1 MSLRSSL
8 LRWRATWLLLGL
20 FGWQWWLLAV
30 AAAPSWDGAF
40 YYAYARSIIFDGDLH
55 LSNDLQ
61 LAYPTAG
68 EQFAHKRLDQDLT
81 VTGYVNNPF
90 APGAALLWLPWLA
103 GLRLLAFLTGQS
115 QLTGY
120 EWPFTLGAA
129 TLSALAG
136 LAAFG
141 LAQRLA
147 RKVTTPDAALLA
159 TLTLMLTTPLLHY
172 QFREPFYSHAAAAL
186 ATTGIVIY
194 WRRTTSQDD
203 LSAWSGF
210 WLGAVI
216 GLAALVR
223 WQHVLYL
230 ALPGLTLIGDGIAL
244 PSGRRRAALPRF
256 ARYAVCLGLG
266 VAALLSI
273 QFALWRLFYG
283 RWLVLPQGESF
294 LDWRAPWLWPALTS
308 TFHGLLTWM
317 PVTLPAVIGLGRL
330 TRRQA
335 RLAWPL
341 LGLLALELF
350 LNGST
355 RDWFAGGGYGP
366 RRFSSEL
373 AIWLLGYAA
382 FVEWARRR
390 WLTVTLSLGL
400 VWQQWVL
407 LRYGIA
413 QQMGGFV
420 VSMAP
425 VFRWQDMTWGAYF
438 RQIGEYAWRG
448 VGQARDFW
456 VLPDSPLAHWLAGT
470 FPWSWVGLMVGL
482 LLLGYGAWRGFGRI
496 PATPRWLL
504 ISLLLI
510 SLLALNFWILRQ
522 TPPHP

>member
-1 MSLRSSL
+1 
-8 LRWRATWLLLGL
+8 
-20 FGWQWWLLAV
+20 
-30 AAAPSWDGAF
+30 
-40 YYAYARSIIFDGDLH
+40 
-55 LSNDLQ
+55 
-61 LAYPTAG
+61 
-68 EQFAHKRLDQDLT
+68 
-81 VTGYVNNPF
+81 
-90 APGAALLWLPWLA
+90 
-103 GLRLLAFLTGQS
+103 
-115 QLTGY
+115 
-120 EWPFTLGAA
+120 
-129 TLSALAG
+129 
-136 LAAFG
+136 
-141 LAQRLA
+141 
-147 RKVTTPDAALLA
+147 
-159 TLTLMLTTPLLHY
+159 
-172 QFREPFYSHAAAAL
+172 
-186 ATTGIVIY
+186 
-194 WRRTTSQDD
+194 
-203 LSAWSGF
+203 
-210 WLGAVI
+210 
-216 GLAALVR
+216 
-223 WQHVLYL
+223 
-230 ALPGLTLIGDGIAL
+230 
-244 PSGRRRAALPRF
+244 
-256 ARYAVCLGLG
+256 
-266 VAALLSI
+266 
-273 QFALWRLFYG
+273 
-283 RWLVLPQGESF
+283 
-294 LDWRAPWLWPALTS
+294 
-308 TFHGLLTWM
+308 M

-425 VFRWQDMTWGAYF
+425 DFRWQDMTWGAYF
-438 RQIGEYAWRG
+438 RQIGEYAWRA